1 MTTSSAK
8 KKILIICFTDTR
20 FDARVARQ
28 LDFLKDEYEVT
39 FVGHGI
45 HLDSGIEFVKIPKPP
60 LETID
65 KAVLAGLLLSRNY
78 SDAYWCQYPY
88 RYLNE
93 KLKPAR
99 FDLVLAND
107 VESLP
112 LAFYLA
118 KDNGI
123 KILYDAHE
131 YAPRQFEDRLY
142 WRIFFQKYTMHLCR
156 KYIPKVNGMFTVCDG
171 LAKEYQKEFSV
182 FPEIFTNAPAHHDL
196 KPSQTFPDKIR
207 LIHHGIVNMSRKLE
221 NMIEMTESLDD
232 RFTLDIMVK
241 TTPSSSNKTLAYFER
256 LKKMARESEK
266 VRFIPP
272 VPSAEVVSSINKY
285 DMGIFILEPINFNY
299 TYALPNKLFDFVQA
313 RLGIA
318 ISPSVEMKK
327 VVQKYDLG
335 TIGDDF
341 SAVSLGK
348 KLNALSQEDVIRF
361 KENSH
366 KAAEK
371 LSATENRRLLIR
383 TIESILEKK

>member
-1 MTTSSAK
+1 MTTSSK
-8 KKILIICFTDTR
+8 KRKILIICFTDTH

-28 LDFLKDEYEVT
+28 LDFLKEDYEVT

-45 HLDSGIEFVKIPKPP
+45 HLESGIEFVEIPKPP
-60 LETID
+60 LETRD
-65 KAVLAGLLLSRNY
+65 KAVLASLLLSKNY
-78 SDAYWCQYPY
+78 SRAYWCQYPY
-88 RYLNE
+88 QYLRE

-99 FDLVLAND
+99 FNLILAND

-118 KDNGI
+118 KDYGI

-142 WRIFFQKYTMHLCR
+142 WRIFFQNYTMHMCR

-182 FPEIFTNAPAHHDL
+182 LPEIFTNAPGFHDL
-196 KPSQTFPDKIR
+196 EPSKTIPDKIR
-207 LIHHGIVNMSRKLE
+207 LIHHGIVNISRKLE
-221 NMIEMTESLDD
+221 NMIELVESLDD

-241 TTPSSSNKTLAYFER
+241 TTPSSSKKTLAYFKG
-256 LKKMARESEK
+256 LKKMAEKSEK
-266 VRFIPP
+266 VHFIPP
-272 VPSAEVVSSINKY
+272 VPASEVVSSINKY

-335 TIGDDF
+335 IIGDDF
-341 SAVSLGK
+341 SAASLGK

-366 KAAEK
+366 KAAAK
-371 LSATENRRLLIR
+371 LSATENRQLLIR
-383 TIESILEKK
+383 TIESVLAEK